1 MTRFH
6 EIVAGAARRGVLLL
20 LALAPTVCTA
30 DSALDLRTALRL
42 ARDAELQ
49 SALDA
54 ASLAAVEADR
64 RSASAHP
71 NPVISYGRLR
81 PGRASTMFDGSRQQD
96 VAIEQPLLLGGQRRA
111 RMDAAE
117 RAVDAA
123 RARVAVSRMT
133 RAADAALAFVSLQ
146 AAQSRQAAATAAL
159 NRLEDIVA
167 SASMNPAAHP
177 YAEQRLAFER
187 ADWRAALSAA
197 DAELAAARQRLADM
211 LDIADWRTLVVVPL
225 NPLDLVAANGE
236 RSDHLALHAAR
247 LEETAAEAAGRAA
260 RAERFPQVSLGLI
273 RSWTSEPY
281 GIADGVSVSV
291 ELPLF
296 DRRDGAVDRADAL
309 AAGARLQ
316 RQLLEAEIDLDARRN
331 QIEVAMRRDALA
343 AFDAEVGPRLQALL
357 RLAGDAYR
365 NDSAGPADLIDALR
379 AQQRATLRRI
389 ELEEG
394 LLRAEIRLLL
404 ARSELPGLLD

>member
-1 MTRFH
+1 MT
-6 EIVAGAARRGVLLL
+6 G
-20 LALAPTVCTA
+20 P
-30 DSALDLRTALRL
+30 
-42 ARDAELQ
+42 
-49 SALDA
+49 
-54 ASLAAVEADR
+54 
-64 RSASAHP
+64 P
-71 NPVISYGRLR
+71 
-81 PGRASTMFDGSRQQD
+81 
-96 VAIEQPLLLGGQRRA
+96 
-111 RMDAAE
+111 
-117 RAVDAA
+117 
-123 RARVAVSRMT
+123 
-133 RAADAALAFVSLQ
+133 
-146 AAQSRQAAATAAL
+146 AATVGL

-211 LDIADWRTLVVVPL
+211 LDIADWSTLV
-225 NPLDLVAANGE
+225 
-236 RSDHLALHAAR
+236 
-247 LEETAAEAAGRAA
+247 TAAEAAGRAA

-331 QIEVAMRRDALA
+331 QIEVAMRSDALA

-394 LLRAEIRLLL
+394 LLRAQIRLLL